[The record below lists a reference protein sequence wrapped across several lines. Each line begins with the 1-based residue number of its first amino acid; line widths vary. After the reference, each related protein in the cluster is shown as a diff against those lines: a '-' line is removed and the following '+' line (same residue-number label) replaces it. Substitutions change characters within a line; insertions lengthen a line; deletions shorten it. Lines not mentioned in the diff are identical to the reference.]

1 MNTIK
6 TSKRIL
12 LAVGLIALLSNNIN
26 AQSLKEKAESG
37 DKVAQFQYAR
47 SLTNWH
53 PKEEDYQKAFV
64 WLKRSAEQ
72 GYAPAQCNLGYCYW
86 AGQGTAKD
94 YEQAVLWYKKSAEQG
109 DETAQ
114 YNLGVCYANGHG
126 VPKSDYS
133 AFSWYKKSAEQ
144 GYKNAEYTVGKAYY
158 HGKGTAVNNQLAV
171 EWFNKAALQKHSGAM
186 YYLGQCYAYG
196 YGVTKDMAKA
206 VEWYEKSADDSDTDA
221 EYALALLY
229 LEGNGVEKDSITAA
243 DWLLH
248 SAGGGWCGPHQLFTF
263 DKANSNQKARNKL
276 LELSK
281 LDNSPTQHYFLAM
294 VGCMYDAM
302 MDYKNA
308 EKYYKLAIDQ
318 GSYLG
323 TIELG
328 LMYFY
333 ISANTPQLYSNYDN
347 FEENDENGL
356 VLESYMHKDNTAC
369 LEYVKTKTWTEQD
382 NVAYWLEKAISY
394 GCGSFKYGAMP
405 YDLYSHLLFV
415 YVDGIGQIR
424 DLGKAIDA
432 VYTCITDSTYE
443 SDSWEYM
450 HQEATIEIAEKNPQL
465 HSKIFNMYYNLNN
478 HVLHN
483 PHAKDIAKKL
493 SLGGLGKCYYKG
505 FGVPKDYKKAYEYL
519 SKAVKYDN
527 CESMGLLAA
536 CFRYGRGTQINK
548 SKDKEWSQKAAQC
561 GDERAKK
568 LAELR
573 GH

>member
-1 MNTIK
+1 MNIIK
-6 TSKRIL
+6 KSPRFALAMVLFFLTSQIF
-12 LAVGLIALLSNNIN
+12 
-26 AQSLKEKAESG
+26 AQSLKDKAERG

-94 YEQAVLWYKKSAEQG
+94 YEQSVFWYKKSAEQG

-144 GYKNAEYTVGKAYY
+144 GYKNAEYSVGKAYY
-158 HGKGTAVNNQLAV
+158 HGKGTSVNNLLAV
-171 EWFNKAALQKHSGAM
+171 EWFNKAAIQKHSGAM
-186 YYLGQCYAYG
+186 YYLGECYSHG
-196 YGVTKDMAKA
+196 YGVQKDMTKA

-243 DWLLH
+243 NWLLH
-248 SAGGGWCGPHQLFTF
+248 SVGGGWCGPHQLFTF
-263 DKANSNQKARNKL
+263 DIKKSNQKAKKKL

-308 EKYYKLAIDQ
+308 EKYYKLAIEQ

-333 ISANTPQLYSNYDN
+333 ISANTPQLYSSYDN
-347 FEENDENGL
+347 FEESKKDGL
-356 VLESYMHKDNTAC
+356 GLESYMHKDNSAC
-369 LEYVKTKTWTEQD
+369 LEYVKTKVWTEQD

-394 GCGSFKYGAMP
+394 GLGNFSYGAMP

-415 YVDGIGQIR
+415 YVDGVGAR
-424 DLGKAIDA
+424 KNLGKAIDV
-432 VYTCITDSTYE
+432 VYTCLTDSTYD
-443 SDSWEYM
+443 SDSWAYM
-450 HQEATIEIAEKNPQL
+450 HQEATLEIAEKNPQL
-465 HSKIFNMYYNLNN
+465 HSKLFSVYNNLYKYIQE
-478 HVLHN
+478 N
-483 PHAKDIAKKL
+483 PNAKDIAKKVAY
-493 SLGGLGKCYYKG
+493 GGLGKCYYKG
-505 FGVPKDYKKAYEYL
+505 NGISKDYPKAFSNL

-536 CFRYGRGTQINK
+536 CYRYGRGTQINK
-548 SKDKEWSQKAAQC
+548 SKDKEWTAKAVQC

-573 GH
+573 GN